1 MADVHDIQ
9 GVSALKKRNYSVIS
23 IVSLIYCAVAA
34 GAFGVE
40 EMVQG
45 CGPGMTIVML
55 IAIAVFWALP
65 DCFRIAEMSSVLP
78 GEGGYYYWGK
88 KILGEFWAFQIGWW
102 GAVSYYVCGSTYIV
116 LAVNYLSTFID
127 LSSAASIILKLA
139 IILFFTVINLLGLK
153 EVSALSVV
161 FSVIIL
167 IAFAVVTVVGFAD
180 WNYNPVEPLIPT
192 GMSVLESVGMGI
204 GIGIWMYCGWA
215 VVTMVAGEIS
225 NTQVI
230 SKALRIVVPLTAL
243 SYILPTIAGLASV
256 GNWENWTTV
265 GSQGVGFST
274 VLEQNLGPAATAI
287 FVVIAVVGQLAIF
300 NTNIAGGSRTF
311 FVLADDDL
319 FPKKLITKVS
329 RKRGV
334 PYVGILT
341 ISAVTIIMMQ
351 LSFKALILIQV
362 IPILA
367 AACFMSVVLIKA
379 RRMIPVELR
388 KKKGYF
394 VLGGG
399 KLGLSIAVISPM
411 VIAIL
416 AFYLN
421 GLDYFLF
428 GLIFLLSGIV
438 LYLIFKPLYG
448 GFSNNDMKRYPLNPR
463 TKLAYGDIFRIG
475 KFLGIIGVIG
485 ISGSFLLKLIEGSW
499 GQDYYLE
506 EYGHGLLSSFT
517 GMLNVLLI
525 GGLICLGAG
534 AGLHFIG
541 KKVDAKCNMPVVA
554 RGEDILKE

>member
-1 MADVHDIQ
+1 MSDLNEVQ
-9 GVSALKKRNYSVIS
+9 GVAALKKRNYSIIS

-40 EMVQG
+40 EMIQG

-55 IAIAVFWALP
+55 VAIAVFWALP
-65 DCFRIAEMSSVLP
+65 DCYRTAEMSSVLP
-78 GEGGYYYWGK
+78 GEGGYYYWAK
-88 KILGEFWAFQIGWW
+88 KTLGEFWAFQIGWW

-116 LAVNYLSTFID
+116 LAVNYLSTFVD
-127 LSSAASIILKLA
+127 LNNAESIIVKLA

-167 IAFAVVTVVGFAD
+167 IAFTVITVVGFAD
-180 WNYNPVEPLIPT
+180 WNYNPIEPLIPA
-192 GMSVLESVGMGI
+192 GMSVVDAIGMGI
-204 GIGIWMYCGWA
+204 GIGIWMYCGWG

-225 NTQVI
+225 NPQVI
-230 SKALRIVVPLTAL
+230 SKALRIVVPLIAL

-256 GNWENWTTV
+256 GHWSDWTTV
-265 GSQGVGFST
+265 GAQGVGFST
-274 VLEQNLGPAATAI
+274 VLEKNIGPAATVLFVLIAI
-287 FVVIAVVGQLAIF
+287 VGQLAIF

-351 LSFKALILIQV
+351 LSFKTLILIQV

-367 AACFMSVVLIKA
+367 AACFMSVILIKT

-388 KKKGYF
+388 KQKGYF
-394 VLGGG
+394 VVGGG
-399 KLGLSIAVISPM
+399 TLGLSIVVISPM

-428 GLIFLLSGIV
+428 GLLFLLSGIV
-438 LYLIFKPLYG
+438 LYIIFKLVYG
-448 GFSNNDMKRYPLNPR
+448 GYSNHDNVRYPLNTK
-463 TKLAYGDIFRIG
+463 TKLARGDVFRIG
-475 KFLGIIGVIG
+475 KLLAIIGATA
-485 ISGSFLLKLIEGSW
+485 ISGSVLLKFIEGSW
-499 GQDYYLE
+499 GPEYYLE
-506 EYGHGLLSSFT
+506 EYGHGLLSSFS
-517 GMLNVLLI
+517 GMLMALLI
-525 GGLICLGAG
+525 GGIVCFAATGILYLIG
-534 AGLHFIG
+534 G
-541 KKVDAKCNMPVVA
+541 KIDEKCSMPIIKQ
-554 RGEDILKE
+554 GDNILDD